1 MTEAQSRINDYM
13 QGFARRNPDGLNH
26 LASYP
31 RWQQVAE
38 QEMERRATRFLAS
51 LDDNDLAAI
60 ASGEVDI
67 NTQAKAMQTQ

>member
-38 QEMERRATRFLAS
+38 QEMERRATVPARAH
-51 LDDNDLAAI
+51 I
-60 ASGEVDI
+60 PIE
-67 NTQAKAMQTQ
+67 